1 MEVVDVVGVF
11 EVEVEVIEIENF
23 KVEFFEM
30 EDKFLWVRVE
40 IVNMSNWNKNEWEL
54 LVCYCL

>member
-40 IVNMSNWNKNEWEL
+40 IVNMSN
-54 LVCYCL
+54 